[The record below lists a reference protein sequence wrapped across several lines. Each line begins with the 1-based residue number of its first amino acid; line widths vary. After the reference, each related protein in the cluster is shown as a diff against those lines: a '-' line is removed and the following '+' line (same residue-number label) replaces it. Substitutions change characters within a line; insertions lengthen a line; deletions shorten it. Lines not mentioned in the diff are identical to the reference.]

1 MVSFS
6 PRPKLLVGWEVL
18 PSFSVSQ
25 NNDRAEVIYLIK
37 DYFGCGNIRPDK
49 KTLKFET
56 KSITDIRERIL
67 PHFHRFPLLSGK
79 RRDYE
84 LFSRICGLI
93 ARKRHLNQV
102 GLRRIVNLAF
112 KMNLSGKRRYA
123 KEHILKTLR

>member
-6 PRPKLLVGWEVL
+6 PRPKLIVGWEVL

-25 NNDRAEVIYLIK
+25 NNDRAEVLYLIK

-56 KSITDIRERIL
+56 KSITDIQEKIL
-67 PHFHRFPLLSGK
+67 PHFQRFPLISGK

-84 LFSRICGLI
+84 LFSHICDLI
-93 ARKRHLNQV
+93 TKKEHLHKV
-102 GLRRIVNLAF
+102 GLRRIVDLAF
-112 KMNLSGKRRYA
+112 RMNLSGKRRYA
-123 KEHILKTLR
+123 KGYILKTLR